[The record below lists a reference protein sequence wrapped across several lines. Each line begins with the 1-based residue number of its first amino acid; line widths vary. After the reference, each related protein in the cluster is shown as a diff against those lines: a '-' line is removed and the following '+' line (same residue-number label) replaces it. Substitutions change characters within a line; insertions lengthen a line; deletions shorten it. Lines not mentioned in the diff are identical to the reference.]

1 MKKNTSKK
9 FIEFIDS
16 YALQMENNQF
26 DYEMMTSMINLRY
39 LEEKLYDKKIANH
52 SMVHK
57 MYYYHNNPN
66 FHLTENC
73 DNYSKWKNDHQYDV
87 SFTTIT
93 PVVKTSVSIDVSIN
107 SINDILSIIKTYE
120 YDVNTDYN
128 IDLKLL
134 HNIENELIE
143 LNNMIGME
151 SLKKS
156 IVEQLLYFIQELH
169 IGKNI
174 SEFKHTVIIGPPG
187 TGKTEIAKIIGK
199 MYSKLGILKNN
210 VFKKA
215 TRNDLIAGYLG
226 QTAIKTRKVIDESMG
241 GVLFIDEAYSLGND
255 YHNDSFSKECID
267 TLCEALSDNKNDLMV
282 IIAGYEEELNETF
295 FKSNKGL
302 QSRFIWRMKMEP
314 FTMKEMM
321 NIFKKKVFEQE
332 WSFDNENEITEK
344 WFQDKKN
351 NFQGNG
357 RDMEM
362 LLIYTKIAHGKRIY
376 GKSAELRKKI
386 SLDDLNRGYDI
397 FIKNK
402 EIKKEKDFMNSIY
415 I

>member
-16 YALQMENNQF
+16 YALQIENNQF

-52 SMVHK
+52 STVHK
-57 MYYYHNNPN
+57 MYYYHNNPQ

-73 DNYSKWKNDHQYDV
+73 DNYSKWKNDHQYDI
-87 SFTTIT
+87 SFN
-93 PVVKTSVSIDVSIN
+93 TSPIVRTAVSINVSIN

-134 HNIENELIE
+134 YNIENELIE

-156 IVEQLLYFIQELH
+156 IIEQLLYFIQELH

-210 VFKKA
+210 IFKKA

-282 IIAGYEEELNETF
+282 IIADR
-295 FKSNKGL
+295 KS
-302 QSRFIWRMKMEP
+302 
-314 FTMKEMM
+314 
-321 NIFKKKVFEQE
+321 VV
-332 WSFDNENEITEK
+332 
-344 WFQDKKN
+344 
-351 NFQGNG
+351 
-357 RDMEM
+357 
-362 LLIYTKIAHGKRIY
+362 
-376 GKSAELRKKI
+376 
-386 SLDDLNRGYDI
+386 
-397 FIKNK
+397 
-402 EIKKEKDFMNSIY
+402 
-415 I
+415 

>member
-16 YALQMENNQF
+16 YALQIENNQF

-52 SMVHK
+52 STVHK
-57 MYYYHNNPN
+57 MYYYHNNPQ

-73 DNYSKWKNDHQYDV
+73 DNYSKWKNDHQYDI
-87 SFTTIT
+87 SFN
-93 PVVKTSVSIDVSIN
+93 TSPIVRTAVSINVSIN

-134 HNIENELIE
+134 YNIENELIE

-156 IVEQLLYFIQELH
+156 IIEQLLYFIQELH

-210 VFKKA
+210 IFKKA

-332 WSFDNENEITEK
+332 WSFYNENEIAEK

-376 GKSAELRKKI
+376 GKSTELRKKI